1 MREALGDQNKTY
13 PSLQKQ
19 TILFSKL
26 KTHQQKPLQT
36 IVRALTDDPL
46 QYFFH

>member
-1 MREALGDQNKTY
+1 MREALGDQIKTY

-26 KTHQQKPLQT
+26 KTPTEATANRLMSFK
-36 IVRALTDDPL
+36 R
-46 QYFFH
+46 